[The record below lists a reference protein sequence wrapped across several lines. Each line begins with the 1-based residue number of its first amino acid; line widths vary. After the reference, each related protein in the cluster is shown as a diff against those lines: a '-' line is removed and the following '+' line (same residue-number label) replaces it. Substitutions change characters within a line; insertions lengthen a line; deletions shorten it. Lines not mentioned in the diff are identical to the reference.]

1 MNGLSQQSLTLGDV
15 LEKINGG
22 NRSGLVLVEKNF
34 TQMLSG
40 VTRDK
45 GDGRIVGAKGG
56 PLDFG
61 KKCKPIDC

>member
-15 LEKINGG
+15 IEKINGG
-22 NRSGLVLVEKNF
+22 NKSGLVLVEKNF

-45 GDGRIVGAKGG
+45 GDGRIVGAKG

-61 KKCKPIDC
+61 KKLLVFIAF